1 MSIQNLIICD
11 SKIIFDILIE
21 IKEKLNCNLSF
32 KSKEELLKLT
42 NIENCLIL
50 SDHKILE
57 LENQIILK
65 DLPIK
70 ISKLIETI
78 HISFL
83 KKNFNIQSEIVV
95 GSYKINLNSRVM
107 SDENKSLNLTEKET
121 FLILYLKNQNKP
133 CSVNNI
139 QEIVWHQSSILETH
153 TVETHIYRLRKKIK
167 DMFNDDKFIISLKD
181 GYLIN

>member
-57 LENQIILK
+57 LENQIVLK

-70 ISKLIETI
+70 ISKLIC
-78 HISFL
+78 L
-83 KKNFNIQSEIVV
+83 KLFK
-95 GSYKINLNSRVM
+95 
-107 SDENKSLNLTEKET
+107 
-121 FLILYLKNQNKP
+121 
-133 CSVNNI
+133 
-139 QEIVWHQSSILETH
+139 LE
-153 TVETHIYRLRKKIK
+153 L
-167 DMFNDDKFIISLKD
+167 F
-181 GYLIN
+181 